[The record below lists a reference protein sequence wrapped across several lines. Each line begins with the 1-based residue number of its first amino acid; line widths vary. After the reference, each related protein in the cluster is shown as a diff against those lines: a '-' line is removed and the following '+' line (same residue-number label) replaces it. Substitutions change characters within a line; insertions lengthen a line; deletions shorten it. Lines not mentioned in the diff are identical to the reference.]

1 MPTYDRTVAAPMPN
15 LENLKKQAKQY
26 LRWHRERH
34 HPVAAVLRATL
45 PRFRHLTDRDV
56 LDAPFSLADA
66 QMLVALQ
73 NGFVDWPALKAGALS
88 MSNSTTT
95 AQDRVTLSGA
105 EPVLYVRDFPTALVF
120 FTQKLGFAVDFA
132 YGEPPFYGV
141 VERDR
146 ARLCLRQVR
155 EPVFVGDIRAREE
168 LLSAAITLD
177 SAAAIKQLFL
187 DYQAAGVTFHA
198 ALKTEPWGARTFI
211 VRDPD
216 GNLILF
222 AAPGD

>member
-105 EPVLYVRDFPTALVF
+105 EPVLYVRDFPTALAF
-120 FTQKLGFAVDFA
+120 FTQTLGFAVDFA

-155 EPVFVGDIRAREE
+155 EPVFVGDVRAREE

-198 ALKTEPWGARTFI
+198 ALKTEPWGTRTFI
-211 VRDPD
+211 VLDPD